1 MDFEVLSDVHRTF
14 TEAYFWPLKPRF
26 LNTGPWYH
34 SRFFVALTTQ
44 VDGQFDTPF
53 PFSIVR
59 CCSGGHIHFIH
70 PIFRRQPEIAKKYH
84 VKGLTRIFFVFMHQH
99 IMKKVYKE
107 TKPSKWVYLL
117 DFAIKFNGFWAC
129 RVARE
134 KLGRVLAIEVFSH
147 LWPLMY
153 HIM

>member
-1 MDFEVLSDVHRTF
+1 MHELFIICYTEYKSVISWILKSSPMSIEPSPRPTF
-14 TEAYFWPLKPRF
+14 
-26 LNTGPWYH
+26 GH
-34 SRFFVALTTQ
+34 SNHAFSILGHDITAVFFVALTTQ

-107 TKPSKWVYLL
+107 TKPSK
-117 DFAIKFNGFWAC
+117 
-129 RVARE
+129 
-134 KLGRVLAIEVFSH
+134 
-147 LWPLMY
+147 
-153 HIM
+153 